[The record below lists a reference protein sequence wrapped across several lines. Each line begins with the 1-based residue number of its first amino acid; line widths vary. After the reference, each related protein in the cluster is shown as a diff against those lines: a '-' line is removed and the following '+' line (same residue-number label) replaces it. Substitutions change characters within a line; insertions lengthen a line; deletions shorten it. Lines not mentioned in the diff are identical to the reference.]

1 MAYRLSQRSLDR
13 LQGVNPRLA
22 SVVRR
27 AIEITEQDFSVSEGV
42 RSLDRQSKLLA
53 EGRTRTMRSKHLV
66 QPDGTGHAVD
76 LYPWSPAWPTV
87 ADIPP
92 EAYRLVAQAMEQA
105 AHELGTPIRW
115 GNDWNRNGVE
125 VPMDPDETFSDKPHF
140 ELVEA

>member
-27 AIEITEQDFSVSEGV
+27 AIEITPQDFLVSEGV
-42 RSLDRQSKLLA
+42 RTLDRQSKLLA

-66 QPDGTGHAVD
+66 QADGTGHAVD
-76 LYPWSPAWPTV
+76 LYPWSSAWPKV

-115 GNDWNRNGVE
+115 GNDWDRDGVE

-140 ELVEA
+140 ELWEA

>member
-27 AIEITEQDFSVSEGV
+27 AIEITAQDFGVAEGL
-42 RSLDRQSKLLA
+42 RSRDRQSKLLA

-66 QPDGTGHAVD
+66 QADGTGHAVD
-76 LYPWSPAWPTV
+76 LYPSGFPDVPSIPA
-87 ADIPP
+87 

-105 AHELGTPIRW
+105 AHELGVKIRW
-115 GNDWNRNGVE
+115 GNDWNRDGVE

-140 ELVEA
+140 ELWEV